1 MLGEAIWSLKCQYR
15 SAEVFKKGNFS
26 SFLDFSQKTN
36 ERICSNFTQMF
47 VFPCPIH
54 WRDRFGRTILTRV
67 GPKKNAQCDRL
78 KKCPEHLQTPII
90 YDFVKQFINFLP
102 LPGRGGV
109 SSTFSYNRVFD
120 IINGILSGLYD
131 FFEFLDTQLSDVRES
146 TH

>member
-1 MLGEAIWSLKCQYR
+1 MA
-15 SAEVFKKGNFS
+15 KKGYFS
-26 SFLDFSQKTN
+26 SFLDFSPKTMR
-36 ERICSNFTQMF
+36 EFAQTSLKCSFS
-47 VFPCPIH
+47 PCPIH